1 MAAGRKT
8 GGRTKGTPNKATASV
23 KALAQQHGPDAIERL
38 AHLMMKA
45 ESEAAQV
52 AAANAILDRA
62 YGKPKQALVGGD
74 DEDSP
79 IKTALTVHIVRP

>member
-8 GGRTKGTPNKATASV
+8 GGRTKGTPNRVTADV
-23 KALAQQHGPDAIERL
+23 KALAQQHGPDAIKRL

-62 YGKPKQALVGGD
+62 YGKPKQALIGGD
-74 DEDSP
+74 DDDKP
-79 IKTALTVHIVRP
+79 IRTSLRVEFV